1 MKKIKQLTPDQ
12 IARFPEW
19 SEKWLKIGLSTE
31 RADWATAEAGVR
43 GCYDTAKLKQPI
55 IILRMGSPL
64 AATLGGIYGVA
75 LSGSKKLH
83 SQVESQVGSQVWSQ
97 VGSQVG
103 RTVHQHRGGQYW
115 AGWNSYVTYF
125 RDVCGWENPSLAAF
139 FFDEQLTHSCS
150 WVWWHDLVCA
160 ISDRPHTICRN
171 AQSQLHCESG
181 PAIAYPDGWE
191 IYALNGVRLSKELV
205 MTPAEQLDPQLVTKE
220 QNAEVRREIVRKIG
234 VEILCQRLG
243 SKVLDKH
250 GDYELI
256 TLNLGD
262 DRVRPYLKMRNP
274 SIGVFHI
281 EGVAPHIKTVQQAIN
296 WRAGDEQSNWK
307 PEVLT

>member
-97 VGSQVG
+97 VESQVESQVGSQVG
-103 RTVHQHRGGQYW
+103 SQVERIVHQHR
-115 AGWNSYVTYF
+115 
-125 RDVCGWENPSLAAF
+125 
-139 FFDEQLTHSCS
+139 
-150 WVWWHDLVCA
+150 
-160 ISDRPHTICRN
+160 
-171 AQSQLHCESG
+171 
-181 PAIAYPDGWE
+181 
-191 IYALNGVRLSKELV
+191 
-205 MTPAEQLDPQLVTKE
+205 
-220 QNAEVRREIVRKIG
+220 
-234 VEILCQRLG
+234 
-243 SKVLDKH
+243 
-250 GDYELI
+250 
-256 TLNLGD
+256 
-262 DRVRPYLKMRNP
+262 
-274 SIGVFHI
+274 
-281 EGVAPHIKTVQQAIN
+281 
-296 WRAGDEQSNWK
+296 
-307 PEVLT
+307 

>member
-97 VGSQVG
+97 VGSQVESQVG
-103 RTVHQHRGGQYW
+103 SQVWSQVGSQVESQVGNQVGSQVESQVGSQVGGQ
-115 AGWNSYVTYF
+115 
-125 RDVCGWENPSLAAF
+125 
-139 FFDEQLTHSCS
+139 
-150 WVWWHDLVCA
+150 VWSQVESQVESQVGSQGGSQGER
-160 ISDRPHTICRN
+160 IVPQPRP
-171 AQSQLHCESG
+171 
-181 PAIAYPDGWE
+181 
-191 IYALNGVRLSKELV
+191 
-205 MTPAEQLDPQLVTKE
+205 
-220 QNAEVRREIVRKIG
+220 
-234 VEILCQRLG
+234 
-243 SKVLDKH
+243 
-250 GDYELI
+250 
-256 TLNLGD
+256 
-262 DRVRPYLKMRNP
+262 
-274 SIGVFHI
+274 
-281 EGVAPHIKTVQQAIN
+281 
-296 WRAGDEQSNWK
+296 
-307 PEVLT
+307 

>member
-1 MKKIKQLTPDQ
+1 M
-12 IARFPEW
+12 ARFPEW
-19 SEKWLKIGLSTE
+19 VEKWLKIGLSTAP
-31 RADWATAEAGVR
+31 ADWEMAEAGVR
-43 GCYDTAKLKQPI
+43 GCYRVAQLKQPR

-64 AATLGGIYGVA
+64 GATLGGVYGVA
-75 LSGSKKLH
+75 LIGSKKFG
-83 SQVESQVGSQVWSQ
+83 SEVRSQVGSQY
-97 VGSQVG
+97 
-103 RTVHQHRGGQYW
+103 RGGQYW
-115 AGWNSYVTYF
+115 AGCNSYVTFF
-125 RDVCGWENPSLAAF
+125 RDVCGWEDRSLAAF
-139 FFDEQLTHSCS
+139 LFDEQLTQSCS

-171 AQSQLHCESG
+171 AQTQLHCETG

-191 IYALNGVRLSKELV
+191 IYLLNGVRLTKELV
-205 MTPAEQLDPQLVTKE
+205 MTPAEQLDPKLVVKE

-234 VEILCQRLG
+234 VERLCQRL
-243 SKVLDKH
+243 SSNVLDRR

-262 DRVRPYLKMRNP
+262 ERVRPYLKMKNP
-274 SIGVFHI
+274 SIGVYHI

-296 WRAGDEQSNWK
+296 WRSGNEQVDWK